1 MDIVFMNSKNIKT
14 SDFHRLLV
22 NITDKIKLKRSDR
35 YVAIKS
41 YHMIYMKI
49 FKKNHS
55 VEAIQ
60 YPCAETV

>member
-35 YVAIKS
+35 YVALSNLSI
-41 YHMIYMKI
+41 
-49 FKKNHS
+49 
-55 VEAIQ
+55 
-60 YPCAETV
+60 